1 MALSQACKDRID
13 AAIGDS
19 AYAKEF
25 LAVVDQTPGTAYTQT
40 YSTATKTH
48 SNPTATAHTYPGSGN
63 LFDATPADLLINVR
77 TDSTANAVADM
88 VINVKSLADNL
99 NQTIVDVANV
109 KQVVNSLIDD
119 LQARGYVL

>member
-13 AAIGDS
+13 VAIGDA
-19 AYAKEF
+19 AYTREF

-63 LFDATPADLLINVR
+63 LFDAVAADLLINVR
-77 TDSTANAVADM
+77 TDSVANAVADM
-88 VINVKSLADNL
+88 VVNVKSLADNL
-99 NQTIVDVANV
+99 NQAIVDIANA
-109 KQVVNSLIDD
+109 KQVLNSVIDD
-119 LQARGYVL
+119 LQARGYIL